1 MVQLEATRR
10 SYENNILLNELVVT
24 ENVNYEQSLEHPDVW
39 IMKSYKKIRK
49 DDEIEDLS
57 IDFENVHLGV
67 DVPDATFNFE
77 GIGVPQGTPIFDRRT
92 SGKSAVY
99 HYVPG
104 VHVGLDR
111 IDLAAGEIP
120 QNPVKDSGCPEGPPT
135 FSEDKSSA
143 SSQPIS
149 FEEVIDKS
157 EADYLRRV
165 ELLKH
170 STGTARMKVKRL
182 GGEKLAASVANQY
195 RAIGKEPSELCT
207 TAGNTMEVHWHTKGE
222 NLRYDIQ
229 IGKLDEM
236 PLWEQETIKR
246 IATNGKIKISH
257 DLLNGK
263 AYVKGDLNSTLNSSL
278 GTLGNIAPD
287 LDCFEVDQNDKN
299 SARLPFDGM
308 RTMREKGV
316 NVSLETVSIDGVDC
330 VHALCLFPETNG
342 DTEKKITEI
351 WFAIPC
357 NYAIKRVIGTRTFY
371 INGLAGHELRET
383 YDATYER
390 SKEYPDLWI
399 LKSLHQYAHE
409 MEQTKDFENVHLGVD
424 VPDIT
429 FNFEGIGVPQ
439 GTPIFDRRTSGKS
452 AVYHYV
458 PGVHVGLDRIDLAA
472 GEIPQNPV
480 QDSGCPE
487 GLPEKQPGVPPPA
500 SAPTH

>member
-1 MVQLEATRR
+1 MVRAG
-10 SYENNILLNELVVT
+10 
-24 ENVNYEQSLEHPDVW
+24 
-39 IMKSYKKIRK
+39 
-49 DDEIEDLS
+49 LS
-57 IDFENVHLGV
+57 I
-67 DVPDATFNFE
+67 A
-77 GIGVPQGTPIFDRRT
+77 IDRTWVASGDILDMT
-92 SGKSAVY
+92 SVARKNMLCWVL
-99 HYVPG
+99 P
-104 VHVGLDR
+104 LF
-111 IDLAAGEIP
+111 LW
-120 QNPVKDSGCPEGPPT
+120 PVLC
-135 FSEDKSSA
+135 FSQDKSSA
-143 SSQPIS
+143 SSPPIS

-170 STGTARMKVKRL
+170 SKGTVRVKAKHF
-182 GGEKLAASVANQY
+182 GSVYLVNSLSHEY
-195 RAIGKEPSELCT
+195 RAMGIEPSELRT
-207 TAGNTMEVHWHTKGE
+207 KGGNTKEIHWHTKGE

-371 INGLAGHELRET
+371 LNGLVVNELRET

-424 VPDIT
+424 VPDAT

-439 GTPIFDRRTSGKS
+439 GTPIFDHRTSDKS

-472 GEIPQNPV
+472 GEIPQNSV
-480 QDSGCPE
+480 KDSGCPE
-487 GLPEKQPGVPPPA
+487 GPPEKQPGVPPPA
-500 SAPTH
+500 SAPPH